1 MNSCPKCNAVLKPNA
16 RFCHVC
22 GYQNTTAFGS
32 SAQINSFEKPKNKQI
47 TYAFIWL
54 LVTIASL
61 LCAILPFITDIDIM
75 NGGGAMI
82 FIGFVMFLTGAIVTP
97 FFFKRAKRFNNIVS
111 GKNMLA
117 YWTYQPEEWGEYAE
131 AEFRKR
137 KKEKWGLFW
146 VISIIGIVVNTIM
159 CFAIPDGIIIFI
171 FVQLGLM
178 LILGFT
184 AFLSYSLPHKKNKK
198 HIGKAIIAPY
208 GIYLNGSFHSW
219 QGLSARFERVEF
231 TDNNTILCF
240 TYSAMVRYAQREEYT
255 VNVPIPKSELPTAVR
270 IVEYFKNNPAK

>member
-1 MNSCPKCNAVLKPNA
+1 MNFCPKCNAVLKPNA

-22 GYQNTTAFGS
+22 GYQNSTSYSGS
-32 SAQINSFEKPKNKQI
+32 TQINSFEKPKNKQI
-47 TYAFIWL
+47 TYAFIWIF
-54 LVTIASL
+54 VTLASL
-61 LCAILPFITDIDIM
+61 LCAMLPFIADIDIM

-146 VISIIGIVVNTIM
+146 LISIIGIIVNTIM
-159 CFAIPDGIIIFI
+159 CFAIPDGVIIFI

-184 AFLSYSLPHKKNKK
+184 AFLSYSLPHQKNKK

-240 TYSAMVRYAQREEYT
+240 TYSALVRYAQREEYT
-255 VNVPIPKSELPTAVR
+255 VNVPIPKNEISTAVR
-270 IVEYFKNNPAK
+270 VVEYFRNNPAK